1 MRFVLT
7 GFGKFLGV
15 DDNPTMHL
23 VEALSTREDVL
34 LSSVLKVA
42 GIDAERFVAEAF
54 ASPLVASDGPPVCFL
69 HLGVAARR
77 DCICLERTAL
87 NCADFRC
94 PDERGWMP
102 SMEPI
107 RPEDGS
113 HEKRIT
119 TQFDVD
125 DLCAKM
131 VAQKFPVAVSEDAGF
146 PLSLFFFPSH
156 FASSN
161 NGAPGEFLCNYL
173 SYISCRRA
181 HQSQRKIY
189 SIFVHVPMFEAVP
202 QDVQIAAIAAVM
214 EEMKKQCQ
222 NQ

>member
-146 PLSLFFFPSH
+146 PLSLFSFSFPLTMVH
-156 FASSN
+156 QANFYAI
-161 NGAPGEFLCNYL
+161 
-173 SYISCRRA
+173 ISRTFPAVERISRSGRFTPSLFMYPCLRP
-181 HQSQRKIY
+181 SRKM
-189 SIFVHVPMFEAVP
+189 SRLLLLLP
-202 QDVQIAAIAAVM
+202 
-214 EEMKKQCQ
+214 
-222 NQ
+222 